1 LDTYVTLSI
10 EETNGD
16 EYVIDKKKQQWNFG
30 YLSHTFHQNGRK
42 REEYSQCVQPGKAV
56 ARVWK
61 KEKKEKRTKKT
72 HPPLSQRKEKLIKP
86 DKHTD

>member
-1 LDTYVTLSI
+1 MEFRVSKSHI
-10 EETNGD
+10 SSEW
-16 EYVIDKKKQQWNFG
+16 KKKK
-30 YLSHTFHQNGRK
+30 K
-42 REEYSQCVQPGKAV
+42 RRIQPMVQPGKAV

-61 KEKKEKRTKKT
+61 QKKNKRKEKKRTKKT